1 MKKLVIGIVAH
12 VDSDK
17 TTLSESM
24 LFCALMYFGEL
35 YFAFAFYAL
44 KDNRK
49 PFNRRYLK
57 G

>member
-17 TTLSESM
+17 TTLLESM